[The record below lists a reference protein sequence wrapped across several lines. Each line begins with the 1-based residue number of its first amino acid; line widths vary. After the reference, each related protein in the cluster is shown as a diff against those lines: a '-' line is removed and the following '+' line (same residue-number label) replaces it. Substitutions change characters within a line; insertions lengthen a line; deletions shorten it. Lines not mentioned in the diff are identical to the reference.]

1 MIYPG
6 PGGSSGTR
14 MRGTANRGNS
24 STSACVKGVR
34 NGRRNG
40 KGKPQQVVQWKQRNV
55 QEGIVIVDEHQ
66 LSKLIK
72 REPIQ
77 KFYELDPEPFAT

>member
-1 MIYPG
+1 
-6 PGGSSGTR
+6 
-14 MRGTANRGNS
+14 MRGTA
-24 STSACVKGVR
+24 SAGAKGVR
-34 NGRRNG
+34 SGRRNG

-55 QEGIVIVDEHQ
+55 QEGIVIVDELQ

-77 KFYELDPEPFAT
+77 RFYELDPAPFAT

>member
-6 PGGSSGTR
+6 PGSSGSR
-14 MRGTANRGNS
+14 MRGFGTRGGQVGGG
-24 STSACVKGVR
+24 TCAKGVR
-34 NGRRNG
+34 NGRKNG

-55 QEGIVIVDEHQ
+55 QEGIIIVDEQQ

-77 KFYELDPEPFAT
+77 KFYDLDPEPFAT